1 MTDNSVL
8 RRKKMRVRWKGG
20 ITLLKAAIY
29 KGRERTLRSK
39 KPMFKIFR
47 AEEKKTL
54 KSNHRTL

>member
-1 MTDNSVL
+1 
-8 RRKKMRVRWKGG
+8 MRVRWKGG

-29 KGRERTLRSK
+29 KGREHTLRSK

-47 AEEKKTL
+47 AGEKKTL